1 MNDHGPS
8 QLELLKQ
15 VARILNSPVEY
26 LDFAAHAYGDQVHFK
41 AGSVNAYFL
50 NHPDAIQHVLRDR
63 HQDYD
68 KDTIQYKAL
77 ARVTGRGLLT
87 NSGEHWLKQRRLIQP
102 AFARQKLARIEPFAN
117 AAAES
122 AIQRW
127 RRLDENTPVDL
138 EHEMLVISLEVLGLA
153 LFGADLGKQ
162 VHVLVDAVLV
172 ALEHIMAGAK
182 NPLQPPAFL
191 PTHANRKFKQAILT
205 LDEAA
210 KAMLEGRRT
219 AGLGDDLLSMLIS
232 AQETQGKKELPD
244 RQIRDEIVTLL
255 IAGHETVATALTW
268 TWYLLA
274 KNPAEYDRMLNEVDT
289 ILNGRAPEMADLEAL
304 SFCGQVFQEALRLY
318 PPAWLITRRA
328 KSADQVNG
336 MSIPANSLVIISP
349 YTMHRNE
356 QFWQQPDVFDPGRFE
371 EAAIKQQH
379 RFAYIP
385 FGGGPALCIGKNF
398 ALTEAVILIARL
410 SQAFRFERCSEEPI
424 KMDAL
429 VTLRPVGGLPVR
441 LIPR

>member
-1 MNDHGPS
+1 MNNHGPS
-8 QLELLKQ
+8 QLELLLQ
-15 VARILNSPVEY
+15 VPRILNSPVNY
-26 LDFAAHAYGDQVHFK
+26 LDFAAHTHGDQVHFK
-41 AGSVNAYFL
+41 AGTVNAYFL
-50 NHPDAIQHVLRDR
+50 NHPDAVQHVLRDR

-68 KDTIQYKAL
+68 KDTIQYNAL

-138 EHEMLVISLEVLGLA
+138 EPEMLVVSLEVLGLA
-153 LFGADLGKQ
+153 LFGADLGEQ
-162 VHVLVDAVLV
+162 VHVLVDAVLA

-205 LDEAA
+205 LDEAV

-255 IAGHETVATALTW
+255 VAGHETVATALTW

-274 KNPAEYDRMLNEVDT
+274 RTRQRMT
-289 ILNGRAPEMADLEAL
+289 G
-304 SFCGQVFQEALRLY
+304 C
-318 PPAWLITRRA
+318 
-328 KSADQVNG
+328 
-336 MSIPANSLVIISP
+336 
-349 YTMHRNE
+349 
-356 QFWQQPDVFDPGRFE
+356 
-371 EAAIKQQH
+371 
-379 RFAYIP
+379 
-385 FGGGPALCIGKNF
+385 
-398 ALTEAVILIARL
+398 
-410 SQAFRFERCSEEPI
+410 
-424 KMDAL
+424 
-429 VTLRPVGGLPVR
+429 
-441 LIPR
+441 

>member
-1 MNDHGPS
+1 M
-8 QLELLKQ
+8 ELLKQ
-15 VARILNSPVEY
+15 VPRILNSPVEY
-26 LDFAAHAYGDQVHFK
+26 LDFAARTYGDQVHFK
-41 AGSVNAYFL
+41 AGSVSAYFL
-50 NHPDAIQHVLRDR
+50 NHPDAVQHVLRDH

-68 KDTIQYKAL
+68 KNTIQYNAL

-117 AAAES
+117 AAADS
-122 AIQRW
+122 AIERW
-127 RRLDENTPVDL
+127 RRLGVNTPVDL

-153 LFGADLGKQ
+153 LFGADLGNQ
-162 VHVLVDAVLV
+162 VHVLVDAVLA
-172 ALEHIMAGAK
+172 ALGHIMAGAK

-191 PTHANRKFKQAILT
+191 PTAANRKFKQALAM
-205 LDEAA
+205 LDEAVES
-210 KAMLEGRRT
+210 MLKGRQSS
-219 AGLGDDLLSMLIS
+219 GLGDDLLSMLIS
-232 AQETQGKKELPD
+232 AQNAQGKIALPD

-255 IAGHETVATALTW
+255 IAGHETVAIALTW

-274 KNPAEYDRMLNEVDT
+274 QNPAVYERLLSEVDT
-289 ILNGRAPEMADLEAL
+289 VLSGRAPAVTDLEAL
-304 SFCGQVFQEALRLY
+304 SYTGQVFQEALRLY

-328 KSADQVNG
+328 KIADQING
-336 MSIPANSLVIISP
+336 ISIPANSLVIISP
-349 YTMHRNE
+349 YTMHRHE
-356 QFWQQPDVFDPGRFE
+356 QYWQQPDVFDPQRFDE
-371 EAAIKQQH
+371 KSIKLQH

-398 ALTEAVILIARL
+398 ALTEAVILIARI
-410 SQAFRFERCSEEPI
+410 SQAFRFERTSEASL

-441 LIPR
+441 LISR